1 MEALAAL
8 LVIVVLGAVVLLVS
22 APLRAARRGAETDP
36 AGARREELEAGK
48 EAKYRE
54 IRETEM
60 DFRTGKLSEADYRAL
75 DRQLRAEA
83 MEILRALDAE
93 GSEG

>member
-22 APLRAARRGAETDP
+22 APLRAARRGAETGP
-36 AGARREELEAGK
+36 AGARREELEAAK

-60 DFRTGKLSEADYRAL
+60 DFRTGKLSEGDYRGL

-93 GSEG
+93 GASD